1 VRCGCGAVCCR
12 CGVLRKTGLS
22 RRGAVA
28 VGDGRRRQSGAVS
41 RLRRRVRAGAV
52 AVSTTQ
58 SSGDFDNLSDLE
70 LGERVDRPN
79 APFSTDPDNPLKATV
94 EEDDTRRLETV
105 GDATDAFE
113 DYLAAKEGQVLAF
126 EDQNTGDYLVLP
138 HEHRWSSTYR
148 RRTYARLKAAER
160 YVIDKWDGGV
170 PTTLLTLTAPHNDE
184 NGDPRPFE
192 SVLSDLK
199 DGWDKARR
207 VIRRETEGVETEY
220 LAVFEPHGSG
230 YPHLHVVLF
239 GVARPSIGR
248 KVQQYWVDRYVE
260 GASADAQDCEVS
272 RGRGVDLSEP
282 AAYVMKYLSK
292 SLARDGEAEQTALE
306 AMPTVH
312 GYVEFSALMW
322 ATGNR
327 TYSMSQGLTAAI
339 KESEPEEDSDD
350 EFVDRDWVLVGTVHG
365 VETGMYTGEEAEK
378 LGKFLAGSRNQQRPP
393 RATSDRPV
401 YGPLPTS

>member
-1 VRCGCGAVCCR
+1 VLG
-12 CGVLRKTGLS
+12 GV
-22 RRGAVA
+22 
-28 VGDGRRRQSGAVS
+28 
-41 RLRRRVRAGAV
+41 V
-52 AVSTTQ
+52 AVSTAETG
-58 SSGDFDNLSDLE
+58 GDFDNLADLE

-79 APFSTDPDNPLKATV
+79 APFSADPDSPLRATV
-94 EEDDTRRLETV
+94 EQDDTRDLHTV
-105 GDATDAFE
+105 GEATDAFE
-113 DYLAAKEGQVLAF
+113 DYLAAKENQVLVF
-126 EDQNTGDYLVLP
+126 EDQNEGDHLVLP

-160 YVIDKWDGGV
+160 YVTAKWDGAV
-170 PTTLLTLTAPHNDE
+170 PTTLLTLTAPHNDMD
-184 NGDPRPFE
+184 GDPRPFE
-192 SVLSDLK
+192 SVLADLK
-199 DGWDKARR
+199 GGWENARK
-207 VIRRETEGVETEY
+207 VIDRETDGVDTEY
-220 LAVFEPHGSG
+220 LAIYEPHGSG

-260 GASADAQDCEVS
+260 GASANAQDCEVS
-272 RGRGVDLSEP
+272 RGRGADLAEP

-322 ATGNR
+322 ATGSR

-339 KESEPEEDSDD
+339 KESEPERDGDPLIE
-350 EFVDRDWVLVGTVHG
+350 RDWVLIGTVHG
-365 VETGMYTGEEAEK
+365 VETGLYTGDESDK

-393 RATSDRPV
+393 RATSDRPI
-401 YGPLPTS
+401 YGSLSEI